1 MSKRS
6 FEFAIFMKLFSF
18 FSILGHPKIK
28 VMKRAPVLNSFQEYG
43 LIDII
48 PMHDQELL
56 KRLKDEWFKAP
67 LLGTVLFEMSTI
79 TIFGYKHFK

>member
-1 MSKRS
+1 
-6 FEFAIFMKLFSF
+6 
-18 FSILGHPKIK
+18 
-28 VMKRAPVLNSFQEYG
+28 MKRAPVLNSFQEYG

-79 TIFGYKHFK
+79 TIFGY